1 MLQQQWRNPNKTL
14 SLLPLCN
21 LKLVTHN
28 LKKMNQF
35 ESQDTNT
42 VSVLSKEIDLLRQ
55 KQELEFA
62 LSPQG
67 REMQLIKARQSA
79 EFALTPVGQELQRF
93 ETNQRMGQMYAASTL
108 VPEAYRGNIANCA
121 IAIDMATRMNAN
133 ALMVMQNLYIVHGTP
148 SWSSKFLIST
158 INTCGRFAPLKF
170 RFEVNGK
177 IGKQKYWETEWVD
190 GRKKNVQK
198 EFDGTKID
206 NIVCIAYT
214 HAKDNKDEILESA
227 PVDCRLAVLEGWWTK
242 NQSKWP
248 TMTRQMLMYRA
259 AAFWQRTYA
268 PEISMGFNTVEE
280 TQDLVEDVPF
290 TEIDAQGNEIPQSDN
305 VAQNPRQRIKE
316 MARKRAK
323 AAKAAH
329 DSTSDNPDNPEPPKQ
344 ETEAAHAIVDTSSG
358 EIKEITEVD
367 LSTLSDGEYESLL
380 DSIDNQMNID

>member
-1 MLQQQWRNPNKTL
+1 MANQDQFIESEVASTL
-14 SLLPLCN
+14 EKEVSLL
-21 LKLVTHN
+21 K
-28 LKKMNQF
+28 
-35 ESQDTNT
+35 
-42 VSVLSKEIDLLRQ
+42 Q

-67 REMQLIKARQSA
+67 REMQLIKARQEA

-93 ETNQRMGQMYAASTL
+93 QTNQRMGQLYAASTL
-108 VPEAYRGNIANCA
+108 VPEAYRNNVANCA

-158 INTCGRFAPLKF
+158 INTCGRFNPLKF

-177 IGKQKYWETEWVD
+177 IGKHNYWENEWVN
-190 GRKKNVQK
+190 GQKKSVKK
-198 EFDGTKID
+198 EFDGSKID

-214 HAKDNKDEILESA
+214 TPKDNKDEILESS
-227 PVDCRLAVLEGWWTK
+227 PVDCRLAVQEGWWTK

-280 TQDLVEDVPF
+280 TQDTIEDVAY
-290 TEIDAQGNEIPQSDN
+290 TELDASGNEMTLHHPSKETSRHRI
-305 VAQNPRQRIKE
+305 AAMARQRVTNLTPETPSVPQEEANATPSTELKPAAPSKSSPIRPTGEVDEVGAME
-316 MARKRAK
+316 MT
-323 AAKAAH
+323 
-329 DSTSDNPDNPEPPKQ
+329 D
-344 ETEAAHAIVDTSSG
+344 
-358 EIKEITEVD
+358 VD
-367 LSTLSDGEYESLL
+367 LSAMTDEEYQRLMNKL
-380 DSIDNQMNID
+380 DRDADNSPEYNI